1 MRVKFHTLDVF
12 TDRVFGG
19 NPLAVF
25 PDADGIA
32 PAMMQRI
39 ARELNL
45 SETVF
50 VQWNAAPEGTDCRV
64 RIFTPGTEL
73 PFAGHPTV
81 GTACLLGMLGRAGAR
96 VVLGE
101 TVGPIPVEVR
111 MEADGPS
118 FALFTAARVPER
130 GPAAPAPEVVA
141 RLLSLDE
148 AELGGSLGTAFV
160 SSGVPF
166 LVVSVRDRAAL
177 GRAHLDALAW
187 QRHLAD
193 AWGPHVFVVT
203 DDGGEADVR
212 ARMFAPAMGIPEDP
226 ATGAA
231 ATALAGLLAARD
243 GAGDGTL
250 RWIVEQGVE
259 MGRPSR
265 IHVEADLRGGSL
277 IAVRVGGF
285 AVPVSEGEMT
295 LPDEGSA

>member
-1 MRVKFHTLDVF
+1 VF

-25 PDADGIA
+25 PDADDVPPG
-32 PAMMQRI
+32 MMQRI

-50 VQWNAAPEGTDCRV
+50 VQWNAPPEGTDCRV

-81 GTACLLGMLGRAGAR
+81 GTAYLLGMLGRAGER

-101 TVGPIPVEVR
+101 TVGPIPVDVR
-111 MEADGPS
+111 MEGGRPS
-118 FALFTAARVPER
+118 FAMFTAARVPEL
-130 GPAAPAPEVVA
+130 GPEAPSPDVVA
-141 RLLSLDE
+141 RLLSLD
-148 AELGGSLGTAFV
+148 AADLGGSLGTAFI

-177 GRAHLDALAW
+177 GRAHLDALVW
-187 QRHLAD
+187 QRELAD
-193 AWGPHVFVVT
+193 AWGPHVYVVT
-203 DDGGEADVR
+203 DDTEGDVTLR
-212 ARMFAPAMGIPEDP
+212 ARMFAPGMGIPEDP

-231 ATALAGLLAARD
+231 ATALAGLLARRD
-243 GAGDGTL
+243 AVDGTL

-265 IHVEADLRGGSL
+265 IHVEADMRGGAVA
-277 IAVRVGGF
+277 AVRVGGS
-285 AVPVSEGEMT
+285 AVLVSEGEMT
-295 LPDEGSA
+295 LPEE

>member
-1 MRVKFHTLDVF
+1 MKYHTLDVF
-12 TDRVFGG
+12 TDTVFGG

-25 PDADGIA
+25 PDADGI
-32 PAMMQRI
+32 PPGMMQRI

-50 VQWNAAPEGTDCRV
+50 VQWSGAPEGTDCRV

-81 GTACLLGMLGRAGAR
+81 GTACLLGLLGRAGER

-111 MEADGPS
+111 IQADQPS
-118 FALFTAARVPER
+118 FAMFTAARVPEL
-130 GPAAPAPEVVA
+130 GPAPPPAEVVA
-141 RLLSLDE
+141 QLLSLDPVDV
-148 AELGGSLGTAFV
+148 GGSLGTAFV

-177 GRAHLDALAW
+177 GRAHLDVLAW
-187 QRHLAD
+187 QRHLSD
-193 AWGPHVFVVT
+193 AWGPHVYVVT
-203 DDGGEADVR
+203 DDAEGGTTLR

-231 ATALAGLLAARD
+231 AAALAGLLARRD
-243 GAGDGTL
+243 AVEDGTL
-250 RWIVEQGVE
+250 RWVVEQGVE

-265 IHVEADLRGGSL
+265 IHIEADVRGGS
-277 IAVRVGGF
+277 IAAVRVGGS
-285 AVPVSEGEMT
+285 AVRVSEGEMT
-295 LPDEGSA
+295 LPDE

>member
-1 MRVKFHTLDVF
+1 MRVKYHTLDVF

-25 PDADGIA
+25 PDADGV
-32 PAMMQRI
+32 PEGMMPRI

-50 VQWNAAPEGTDCRV
+50 VQWSAPPEGTDCRV

-81 GTACLLGMLGRAGAR
+81 GTAYLLATLGRAGAR
-96 VVLGE
+96 IVLGE

-111 MEADGPS
+111 MEGGRPA
-118 FALFTAARVPER
+118 FAMFTAARIPET
-130 GPAAPAPEVVA
+130 GPPPPPADVVA
-141 RLLSLDE
+141 QLLSVD
-148 AELGGSLGTAFV
+148 AADLGGSLGTAFV

-177 GRAHLDALAW
+177 GRVHLDVLVW
-187 QRHLAD
+187 ERHLAN
-193 AWGPHVFVVT
+193 AWGPHVYVVT
-203 DDGGEADVR
+203 DDAGGDATLR

-243 GAGDGTL
+243 KGDGDGTL

-265 IHVEADLRGGSL
+265 LHVEADVQGGSVT
-277 IAVRVGGF
+277 AVRVGGS
-285 AVPVSEGEMT
+285 AVLVSEGEMR
-295 LPDEGSA
+295 LPDE